1 MSLGGRRAPAVF
13 AAMLAVAL
21 MAIAPVAFAA
31 PAPGVQARL
40 APAPVLRGDF
50 VQDKQVAGF
59 RRPLR
64 SSGRFLLVRGQG
76 LAWDTEAPFPGETV
90 LAQGQ
95 LYTRAPDG
103 QRRVLLDGQASPGAA
118 AATSLLL
125 ALLGG
130 DLDVLAADF
139 ELQESVDGQHWE
151 LSLEPRPGPMQAAFA
166 RLRLAGD
173 RHVREVEVEE
183 ANGDRTL
190 IRFEGIEEAQAPT
203 AAEDARFE

>member
-1 MSLGGRRAPAVF
+1 MT
-13 AAMLAVAL
+13 AALRGLLVLLLAAATV
-21 MAIAPVAFAA
+21 VQGA

-40 APAPVLRGDF
+40 AQAPVLRGDF
-50 VQDKQVAGF
+50 VQEKQVAGF

-76 LAWDTEAPFPGETV
+76 LAWDTREPFAGETV
-90 LAQGQ
+90 LAQGR
-95 LYTRAPDG
+95 LYTRDLDG
-103 QRRVLLDGQASPGAA
+103 RRRLLLDGAASPGAA
-118 AATSLLL
+118 AATALLL

-130 DLDVLAADF
+130 DLEALAADF
-139 ELQESVDGQHWE
+139 ELQERVDDAGWQLL
-151 LSLEPRPGPMQAAFA
+151 LSPRPGPMQSAFT

-190 IRFEGIEEAQAPT
+190 ITFAAIEEAQAPT
-203 AAEDARFE
+203 ADEAARLE